1 MLLTDDMLD
10 FTDVF
15 ECFQSKIYASLGVP
29 ADQVLRHE
37 PKYPVVYI
45 TDIKFHDSKP
55 DPDLMVPHEIVF
67 TVPVI
72 DPIESLTINICT
84 KPKSDPN
91 YPHKCSKCES
101 PSWNNIF
108 NGKINCSNKDCCNY
122 CK

>member
-1 MLLTDDMLD
+1 MPLTDDMLD

-15 ECFQSKIYASLGVP
+15 EYFQSKIYVSLGVP

-55 DPDLMVPHEIVF
+55 DPDLMVSHEMTF
-67 TVPVI
+67 TVP
-72 DPIESLTINICT
+72 DPSY
-84 KPKSDPN
+84 